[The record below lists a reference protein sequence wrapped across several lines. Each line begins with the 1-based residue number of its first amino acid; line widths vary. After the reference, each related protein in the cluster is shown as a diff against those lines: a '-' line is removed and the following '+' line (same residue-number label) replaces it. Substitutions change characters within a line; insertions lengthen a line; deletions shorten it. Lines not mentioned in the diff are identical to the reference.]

1 MMFFLEPSEAVKGI
15 IILISKEKEK
25 L

>member
-1 MMFFLEPSEAVKGI
+1 MFFLEPSEAVKGI